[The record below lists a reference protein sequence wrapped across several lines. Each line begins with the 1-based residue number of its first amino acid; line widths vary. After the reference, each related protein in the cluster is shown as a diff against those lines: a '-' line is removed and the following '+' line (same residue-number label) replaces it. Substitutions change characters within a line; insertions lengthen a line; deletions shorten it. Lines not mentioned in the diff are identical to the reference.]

1 MISNFSSDLKGFMN
15 CFSEDNLVKQPQCF
29 KWVSPTY
36 IELIHT
42 NQKSL
47 LMKSCTFESGLSDY
61 HNPKDNHDPKD
72 NRYVKEIPK
81 QRSTEIMIRLTKP
94 DLKEN

>member
-1 MISNFSSDLKGFMN
+1 
-15 CFSEDNLVKQPQCF
+15 
-29 KWVSPTY
+29 
-36 IELIHT
+36 
-42 NQKSL
+42 
-47 LMKSCTFESGLSDY
+47 MKSCTFESGLSDY
-61 HNPKDNHDPKD
+61 HNPNDNHDPKD